1 MANRI
6 VQERFV
12 TIKKHNKCSLGIVII
27 KKNENKIIGNCTD
40 NAIGINN
47 QELIL
52 TNVLQNVENR
62 NEAIKG
68 TINFDATS
76 GKGFKVNFSFPV

>member
-1 MANRI
+1 MEDHKKFMAYRI
-6 VQERFV
+6 VQERLV
-12 TIKKHNKCSLGIVII
+12 TS
-27 KKNENKIIGNCTD
+27 KKNENKIVVDYKD
-40 NAIGINN
+40 NGIGINK
-47 QELIL
+47 EALIL
-52 TNVLQNVENR
+52 KNVLQNEENR

>member
-1 MANRI
+1 MAYRI
-6 VQERFV
+6 VQERLV
-12 TIKKHNKCSLGIVII
+12 TS
-27 KKNENKIIGNCTD
+27 KKNENKIVVDYKD
-40 NAIGINN
+40 NGIGINK
-47 QELIL
+47 EALIL
-52 TNVLQNVENR
+52 KNVLQNEENR